1 MVDFT
6 PFHEVINERVTNPNA
21 DYYEIPWW
29 DAEIKQFSLDVDA
42 SIKFI
47 KEECSDEE
55 LWWLDEVFDDLI
67 EVTKSVELLNSLRE
81 RAQLVDNTEWKENIL
96 ESIESAAGFIEE

>member
-1 MVDFT
+1 MIDFT

-67 EVTKSVELLNSLRE
+67 EVTQSVELLNSLRE

-96 ESIESAAGFIEE
+96 ESIKSAADFIKE

>member
-1 MVDFT
+1 MVDFA
-6 PFHEVINERVTNPNA
+6 PFHEVINERATNPNA
-21 DYYEIPWW
+21 NYYEIPWW

-67 EVTKSVELLNSLRE
+67 EVTQSVELLNSLRE
-81 RAQLVDNTEWKENIL
+81 RAQLVDNTELKEDIL
-96 ESIESAAGFIEE
+96 KSIKSAAGFIEE